1 MDRQA
6 LQSEYDAGT
15 IGKQALGKLRRLK
28 LQDILN
34 SILALP
40 DSDAVSWLDKNKSR
54 IDRSKLAFAVGLRVK
69 PDNLRQS
76 FKAEIEAA
84 EFKLRQ
90 LKVIV
95 NEPKTNKQIGDE
107 NASRFLEFIE
117 ERLANNSYEWP
128 INNKKRLYHKKIWSF
143 FLDQPI
149 EDLKSAPTFFSRNT
163 TVKEKLADIDVSIAN
178 KEVKTVCYA
187 SETALDEMQETMTS
201 AAISKLRQQIK
212 EVREQ
217 LVGEREERKRLES
230 ENHALQ
236 IELEQYKAR
245 DKAMQSSSIVGLKVA
260 GAH

>member
-6 LQSEYDAGT
+6 MQSEYDAGT

-34 SILALP
+34 SILELSG
-40 DSDAVSWLDKNKSR
+40 SDAAGWLDKKKSR
-54 IDRSKLAFAVGLRVK
+54 IDRSKLAIAVGLRVK

-76 FKAEIEAA
+76 FKSDIEAA

-90 LKVIV
+90 LNVII
-95 NEPKTNKQIGDE
+95 NDPKTNKQIGDE
-107 NASRFLEFIE
+107 NVSRFLCFIN
-117 ERLANNSYEWP
+117 ERLANDGYEWP
-128 INNKKRLYHKKIWSF
+128 VNNKKRLYHKKIWSF

-149 EDLKSAPTFFSRNT
+149 EDIKSAPTFFSRNA
-163 TVKEKLADIDVSIAN
+163 TVKEKLIDIDLMIVKN
-178 KEVKTVCYA
+178 EVKTICYA

-201 AAISKLRQQIK
+201 AAISKLRQQVK

-245 DKAMQSSSIVGLKVA
+245 DKAMQSSSIAGLKVA

>member
-1 MDRQA
+1 MNRQN

-15 IGKQALGKLRRLK
+15 IGKQALGSLRRFK

-40 DSDAVSWLDKNKSR
+40 SSEVVGWLDKKKSR
-54 IDRSKLAFAVGLRVK
+54 IDRSKLALAVGLRVK

-76 FKAEIEAA
+76 FKSEIEAA

-90 LKVIV
+90 LNVIISDS
-95 NEPKTNKQIGDE
+95 KTNKQIGDE
-107 NASRFLEFIE
+107 NVSHFLRFLE
-117 ERLANNSYEWP
+117 ERLATSGYEWP
-128 INNKKRLYHKKIWSF
+128 INNKKRLYHKRIWSY
-143 FLDQPI
+143 FLDQSI
-149 EDLKSAPTFFSRNT
+149 EDIKSAPTFFSRNA
-163 TVKEKLADIDVSIAN
+163 TVKEKLANIDVMIVKN
-178 KEVKTVCYA
+178 EVKTICYA

-201 AAISKLRQQIK
+201 AAISKLRQQVK

-230 ENHALQ
+230 ENHAIH

-245 DKAMQSSSIVGLKVA
+245 DKAMQSPSISGLKIA

>member
-1 MDRQA
+1 MDRQT

-40 DSDAVSWLDKNKSR
+40 DSDAACWLNKKKSR
-54 IDRSKLAFAVGLRVK
+54 IDRAKLAIAVGLRVK

-76 FKAEIEAA
+76 FKSEIEAA

-90 LKVIV
+90 LNVIV
-95 NEPKTNKQIGDE
+95 NEPRTNKQIGDE
-107 NASRFLEFIE
+107 NVSQFLVFIE

-128 INNKKRLYHKKIWSF
+128 VNNKKRLYQKKIWSF
-143 FLDQPI
+143 FLDHPI
-149 EDLKSAPTFFSRNT
+149 EDIKSAPTFFSRNT
-163 TVKEKLADIDVSIAN
+163 TVKEKLADIDVLIADN
-178 KEVKTVCYA
+178 KVKTICYA
-187 SETALDEMQETMTS
+187 SETALDEMQDTMTS

-230 ENHALQ
+230 ENHNLK

-245 DKAMQSSSIVGLKVA
+245 DKAMQSSSLAELKIA